1 MSDLDIV
8 DALLAGGV
16 ENFTNAFVVKIPTA
30 APLPT
35 QVQGPAAPA
44 QVAVPPVAVA
54 APVADIP
61 VPPVVP
67 VLPVVEVVA
76 PTVEV
81 VAPTTE
87 SVAVVEAVDPVDPPA
102 PVIEVLSTSPVVEE
116 LVVNQVPD
124 LAQRQVATIVS
135 ASSTQ
140 AGWSVQFS
148 YLNNGGQASVRN
160 IIVDGGEFS
169 LWQSKLHFIE
179 ARFSDFN
186 GIVLVPCPQS
196 VSV

>member
-81 VAPTTE
+81 VAPTAE
-87 SVAVVEAVDPVDPPA
+87 AAAVVEVVDPVDPPA
-102 PVIEVLSTSPVVEE
+102 PVVEVVSPVVEE

>member
-16 ENFTNAFVVKIPTA
+16 ENFTNAFVVTIPTA

-54 APVADIP
+54 APVAEIP

-76 PTVEV
+76 PT
-81 VAPTTE
+81 AE

-102 PVIEVLSTSPVVEE
+102 PVVEVVSPVVEE

-135 ASSTQ
+135 ASSTH

-148 YLNNGGQASVRN
+148 YLKNAGQSSVRN

>member
-54 APVADIP
+54 APVAETP

-81 VAPTTE
+81 VAPTAE
-87 SVAVVEAVDPVDPPA
+87 AAAVVEVVDPVDPPA
-102 PVIEVLSTSPVVEE
+102 PVVEVVSPVVEE

-135 ASSTQ
+135 ASSTH

-148 YLNNGGQASVRN
+148 YLNNAGQSSVRS